1 MDEIDNHEKECQAK
15 FILIQQ
21 NKQDTEK
28 SLTESNE
35 LLSQSNRQLKQ
46 FKIDSTE
53 LSTLFESGHLIQTN
67 LEQIKDGIQREMFNE
82 SLLKF
87 EKQSSFDSG
96 VAGKIV
102 RQNIELYFYVSIYV
116 LKTRILIFLLN
127 NKLK

>member
-15 FILIQQ
+15 FKLIQQ

-35 LLSQSNRQLKQ
+35 FLSQSNRQLKQ

-116 LKTRILIFLLN
+116 LTTKILIFLLN